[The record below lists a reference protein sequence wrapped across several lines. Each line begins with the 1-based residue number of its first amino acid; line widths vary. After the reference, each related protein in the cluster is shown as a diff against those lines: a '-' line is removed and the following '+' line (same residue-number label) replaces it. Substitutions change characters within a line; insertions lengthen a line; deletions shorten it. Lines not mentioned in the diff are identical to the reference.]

1 MKKHKLV
8 CLLMLFVLFNAS
20 LISAAEEVKEKIIFV
35 GYKEDPELKAYLEK
49 EDNEKKLYQ
58 WRSLNQAIFEKSE
71 RDGSCILTIEFNGLN
86 HIEGGDEHTYFYMGK
101 LITEGVQP
109 YTDFFVSRPPLQI
122 YLISVIYKIFGFNL
136 IALKLI
142 PLLSV

>member
-35 GYKEDPELKAYLEK
+35 GYTEDPGLEAYLEK

-71 RDGSCILTIEFNGLN
+71 RDGSCILTIEFNGLITTFGRTN
-86 HIEGGDEHTYFYMGK
+86 RMNTGK
-101 LITEGVQP
+101 KSCRLKSKVRLTSS
-109 YTDFFVSRPPLQI
+109 FVKKL
-122 YLISVIYKIFGFNL
+122 VIL
-136 IALKLI
+136 LKKQSMTNSLTTS
-142 PLLSV
+142 PTS